1 MTFRRNKAVSL
12 INLFAYSG
20 YVSFKFRVTFIGNPF
35 FRFSHH
41 FGSDGEIVIGIVAD
55 VELSGFEEAP
65 FLEEVG

>member
-1 MTFRRNKAVSL
+1 MFFRNNQDSL
-12 INLFAYSG
+12 ITLFTYSRDVG
-20 YVSFKFRVTFIGNPF
+20 FGFRETFIGNPF

-41 FGSDGEIVIGIVAD
+41 FGGDGEIVIGIVAD